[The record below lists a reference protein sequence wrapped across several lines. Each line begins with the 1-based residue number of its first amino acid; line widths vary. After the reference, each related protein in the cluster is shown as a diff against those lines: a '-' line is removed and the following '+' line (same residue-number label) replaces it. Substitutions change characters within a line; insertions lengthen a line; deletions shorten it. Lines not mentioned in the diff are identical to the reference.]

1 MIKFNRYSSKF
12 EFKFSIDLEQL
23 HPKYSAYGPI
33 RLLRRKSD
41 GKLFKVVISG
51 STIPL
56 SERRFL
62 FAYRREIIPKDAWN
76 LVFCKKS
83 EDIIKLDSM
92 IPDKLE
98 YSEALRLRDN
108 KDIALIDPINLL
120 LIYEP

>member
-12 EFKFSIDLEQL
+12 EFKFSADLEQL
-23 HPKYSAYGPI
+23 CPKYSAYGPI

-41 GKLFKVVISG
+41 GKLFKVVISRLER
-51 STIPL
+51 SPL
-56 SERRFL
+56 EMRFL
-62 FAYRREIIPKDAWN
+62 IAYRREIIPKDAWN

-83 EDIIKLDSM
+83 EDMIKLDSM
-92 IPDKLE
+92 IPDIE
-98 YSEALRLRDN
+98 YSDALRLRDN